1 MVKIVADM
9 SNNYNC
15 ITANSVSFA
24 HRRGP
29 VFYASLPADG
39 ETRRKCRANRAAAQ
53 NHLLAILV
61 DHMLAMDNPRRQ
73 YHQWCDRADLPMRV
87 KSDPLGRPQL
97 LTGEY
102 PGPAISF
109 SENCGNVFAALC
121 GDGSDIGIDAAAS
134 DEFQGKYPLQRV
146 FHDRE
151 LHHALRL
158 TGGDM
163 AMASALLWS
172 IKEAAVKALGCAF
185 HLVAPR
191 QVHVSKALGGASGYT
206 FPVSLSGKALMRY
219 PMDAGR
225 SLWVRSFPRE
235 KMWLSIALLSQP
247 SRRVMAGIFIPALD
261 RGRISIDDQ
270 RS

>member
-1 MVKIVADM
+1 MT
-9 SNNYNC
+9 NNYKD
-15 ITANSVSFA
+15 ITVNSVSFE
-24 HRRGP
+24 HRGGR
-29 VFYASLPADG
+29 VFFASLPADG
-39 ETRRKCRANRAAAQ
+39 ETRKGCRANRAAAQ
-53 NHLLAILV
+53 NHLLTILV
-61 DHMLAMDNPRRQ
+61 DHMVTMDNPRRQ
-73 YHQWCDRADLPMRV
+73 YYQWCDNANLPMRV
-87 KSDPLGRPQL
+87 KSDLLGRPQL
-97 LTGEY
+97 LAGEY

-109 SENCGNVFAALC
+109 SESCGNVFAALC
-121 GDGSDIGIDAAAS
+121 GNESDIGIDAAAS
-134 DEFQGKYPLQRV
+134 DEFQGEYPLQRV

-151 LHHALRL
+151 LHHALHL

-172 IKEAAVKALGCAF
+172 IKEAVVKALGCAF

-191 QVHVSKALGGASGYT
+191 QVHVSPALGGDSGYT

-247 SRRVMAGIFIPALD
+247 SRPVMARIFIPALD